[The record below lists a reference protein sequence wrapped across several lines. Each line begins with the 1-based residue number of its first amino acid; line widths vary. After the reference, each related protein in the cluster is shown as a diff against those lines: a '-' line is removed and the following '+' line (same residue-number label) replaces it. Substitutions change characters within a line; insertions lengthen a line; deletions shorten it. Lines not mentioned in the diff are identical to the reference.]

1 MTIVVKCV
9 EYIEEIRAH
18 TKIHTKL
25 GHLVKQINNE
35 FGGRALVSLSF
46 VDGVRNY
53 YSSAE
58 SFYTDGLL
66 Q

>member
-35 FGGRALVSLSF
+35 FGGRALVLLSF
-46 VDGVRNY
+46 VD
-53 YSSAE
+53 
-58 SFYTDGLL
+58 
-66 Q
+66 